1 MAAGYHSGEKALVQ
15 PFTDTASGDAKL
27 KVLQRKRQ
35 PVTAGSYHAS
45 DHRPASCRLE
55 QARLEIMV
63 SDVFISYSSQNTLI
77 ADALKHHLEAT
88 GIRCFKAPDNI
99 LPGQVWEEAIAEAI
113 INSRA
118 MILVWSSQSQ
128 VSDQVKRELTLAVN
142 SSKIIIPYKIDNVEP
157 TGTFAYY
164 LTNTHWLDAMNLD
177 AKDAMASL
185 AAKLRV
191 LLDIPITNSATHSTD
206 LESAPVTAPISK
218 ITKTTQSHES
228 ESGADSLYKE
238 LEGFVDQ
245 FNDADDWLFKAYQ
258 HFENDLSATRKALS
272 NHGLNDHDIEAIHL
286 FLNIGHFRSKN
297 GILICDYVMS
307 VKDFWEKPV
316 HFEFWSA
323 GGGLLEVEA
332 KVDSGTKIVLAVKR
346 SRAGKDGQVISDLVR
361 TFELNNL
368 DNRFLLNFNKKLV
381 EEVLPK
387 LVRTLGLIQRQHNS
401 KNDNV

>member
-1 MAAGYHSGEKALVQ
+1 
-15 PFTDTASGDAKL
+15 
-27 KVLQRKRQ
+27 
-35 PVTAGSYHAS
+35 
-45 DHRPASCRLE
+45 
-55 QARLEIMV
+55 MV
-63 SDVFISYSSQNTLI
+63 SDIFISYSSQNALI

-118 MILVWSSQSQ
+118 TILVWSSQSQ

-142 SSKIIIPYKIDNVEP
+142 SSKIIIPYKIDNAEP

-177 AKDAMASL
+177 AKEAMASL

-191 LLDIPITNSATHSTD
+191 LLDMPLTNSATHSAD
-206 LESAPVTAPISK
+206 LESAPATDSNRK
-218 ITKTTQSHES
+218 ITKTAQSHKNES
-228 ESGADSLYKE
+228 STVLLHNE
-238 LEGFVDQ
+238 LEIFIDR
-245 FNDADDWLFKAYQ
+245 FNDADDWLFKGYQ
-258 HFENDLSATRKALS
+258 HFANDLSATRKALV
-272 NHGLNDHDIEAIHL
+272 NHGLNDYDIEAIYL

-307 VKDFWEKPV
+307 IKDFWEKPV

-332 KVDSGTKIVLAVKR
+332 KVDTGTKIVLAVKR
-346 SRAGKDGQVISDLVR
+346 SRAGKDGQVTSDLVR

-368 DNRFLLNFNKKLV
+368 DDRFLLDSNKKLV

-387 LVRTLGLIQRQHNS
+387 LVRALGLIQRHQNS
-401 KNDNV
+401 KNETV